1 MAQAM
6 NPEDLGNLMFMQNKL
21 ILDISLQIT
30 ALTQLL
36 IDKNIIT
43 KAEIETKMTETQ
55 KQLKDKLKKDEIKSR
70 LTI

>member
-1 MAQAM
+1 M
-6 NPEDLGNLMFMQNKL
+6 NHDDLGNIMFMQNKL
-21 ILDISLQIT
+21 ILDVSLQIT

-43 KAEIETKMTETQ
+43 KEEIEKKMTDTQ
-55 KQLKDKLKKDEIKSR
+55 KQLKDKLKKDELKSR